1 MINITPT
8 TSYNTNFK
16 AKTDFSKIYRE
27 MEKISIQKEEKIIPK
42 VKVSEKFSNR
52 INVLGHKLKSVL
64 SSAME
69 SEIGDI
75 VIALFTLSG
84 AIGLFGLMAYMFKTI
99 SGTPESRFEE
109 YAKIKA
115 SYNQKIIEQQAYAK
129 ADLLLTLLNEGKI
142 SYDEYCEQI
151 NKIMEEYNV
160 NCLVIDNKQ
169 VQYQD
174 EQTIQNDSTIM
185 KENRGICDEN

>member
-69 SEIGDI
+69 GEIGDI
-75 VIALFTLSG
+75 VIALFILSG

-99 SGTPESRFEE
+99 SGTPESRLEE

-169 VQYQD
+169 VQSQD
-174 EQTIQNDSTIM
+174 EQTIQNDSTII